1 MVFANVVGDVRSD
14 DEDDEE
20 EVEVGGEKQR
30 VEKGGVDKISGALE
44 SVEGI
49 GEGKKEL

>member
-1 MVFANVVGDVRSD
+1 MVFSNVVEDVRSD

-20 EVEVGGEKQR
+20 VEAGE
-30 VEKGGVDKISGALE
+30 EKGGVVRISGALE
-44 SVEGI
+44 SVEGV

>member
-1 MVFANVVGDVRSD
+1 MVFSNVVGDVRSD

-20 EVEVGGEKQR
+20 VEAVEERKG
-30 VEKGGVDKISGALE
+30 VEKGDVDRISGALE
-44 SVEGI
+44 SVEGV

>member
-1 MVFANVVGDVRSD
+1 MVFSNVVGDVRSD

-20 EVEVGGEKQR
+20 VEAVEERKG

-44 SVEGI
+44 SVEGV